1 MSAARLHEYLL
12 GESKLAKR
20 VQYKRGGDF
29 GTWRGCATFE
39 ATTDHELRLAESG
52 QFFFDEN
59 PGRGMVFRAKPL
71 VFDMST
77 SPVEVRFDD
86 GPFHTLDADAVM
98 YFSFVTQT
106 TLGYSDI
113 VPLAPAARAP
123 EREGRGRPLHPPPA
137 PAHPPPPQHRPNLLK
152 QDYTL

>member
-1 MSAARLHEYLL
+1 MSAARLHEYLR
-12 GESKLAKR
+12 GEWKLVKR
-20 VQYKRGGDF
+20 VEYKRGGDF

-59 PGRGMVFRAKPL
+59 PGRGMDFRAKPL

-98 YFSFVTQT
+98 AGAESSFVHLCKADT
-106 TLGYSDI
+106 Y
-113 VPLAPAARAP
+113 
-123 EREGRGRPLHPPPA
+123 RGRMTIADTDRFCIDWVVSGPFKDGRIH
-137 PAHPPPPQHRPNLLK
+137 H
-152 QDYTL
+152 DYSRVRE